1 MADKTGYIGRSPSDS
16 TTVIARQSFSVGIS
30 TDSFS
35 FNSGYT
41 PGYVDVYINGVK
53 LIDVSDFSATDGS
66 NITLLTAAN
75 NGDVVEVVAY
85 KAFNIGSISDTPG
98 NFNVGNVLTAQSGS
112 VSGNFTVGGVLTYE
126 DVNNV
131 DSIGVI
137 TARTGVDVLAGGVD
151 ITGGGLKVVGVTS
164 LTGNTVVS
172 NNADVT
178 ISSGSSVTTAEH
190 FYFNDGKKANF
201 GNDSDLQI
209 YHNDTSGYI
218 DNNKGALY
226 IRNNVDDDDGGNI
239 IIQSKS
245 GESAAV
251 FQDDEGVRLYY
262 DGSEKF
268 ATTGGGVDV
277 TGITTSDGFYATS
290 VGVGTAL
297 FVEGDAR
304 VTGILTVG
312 TASISIDGNVSY
324 PTIRPILDLNFAASK
339 TLDRRI
345 TFTRDSVGTYVDE
358 NGLVKYAS
366 NNVPRFN
373 HNPTTHESLGL
384 LVEESRTNLLT
395 YSDLLSGEGVGTGW
409 ANGGSTISKGPDV
422 TAPDGTVSAWNTVYN
437 GTSGDASLYKNGG
450 EITTSNSTVYTLSV
464 FAKVPSTNTYVTG
477 IRVRTYNSNHSA
489 QFNLVTGTIVGTT
502 EGTTTNR
509 MEAYP
514 NGWYRCS
521 ITFTSGTDGNQG
533 VQYYM
538 MNPSNNTLLNDSNAN
553 GEALYLWGAQLEASA
568 FPTSYIPTGSSAVTR
583 DDDDAVI
590 KGTNFSDIYNET
602 EGTIFSEFNTK
613 VNTGTTSKWAVSL
626 RDPANNN
633 NYIAVK
639 TYAANM
645 QALQVKSGGSSV
657 ADLTVSNSVVID
669 QFRRIAGSFKLNDF
683 DAADDGTLLTGDTSG
698 AMPTGITQMD
708 IGRGWTSSNQKLEGH
723 IKSIKYYRTKLPDA
737 QLQGLTQQ

>member
-112 VSGNFTVGGVLTYE
+112 VTGNFTVGGVLTYE

-131 DSIGVI
+131 DSIGVV

-226 IRNNVDDDDGGNI
+226 IRNNVDNDDGGNI

-312 TASISIDGNVSY
+312 TASISIDGNVAY
-324 PTIRPILDLNFAASK
+324 PSIRPVLDLNFAASK

-345 TFTRDSVGTYVDE
+345 TFTRDGQGTYVGKD
-358 NGLVKYAS
+358 GLVKYAT
-366 NNVPRFN
+366 NNTPRFD
-373 HNPTTHESLGL
+373 HDPATGESLGL
-384 LVEESRTNLLT
+384 LIEKSRTNILGLT
-395 YSDLLSGEGVGTGW
+395 SNLAGDGGTNWDGVGGSIS
-409 ANGGSTISKGPDV
+409 ANQT
-422 TAPDGTVSAWNTVYN
+422 TAPDGTTTAASYTAAAGNAEHSVVFSEHVPTGDSAASVWVKTNTYSIVSLTLYGEANSTVSYNLSTATVYN
-437 GTSGDASLYKNGG
+437 QGSNVSRAT
-450 EITTSNSTVYTLSV
+450 IT
-464 FAKVPSTNTYVTG
+464 
-477 IRVRTYNSNHSA
+477 
-489 QFNLVTGTIVGTT
+489 
-502 EGTTTNR
+502 E
-509 MEAYP
+509 YP
-514 NGWYRCS
+514 NGWYRISATMNCTVS
-521 ITFTSGTDGNQG
+521 SSRVYRLLANTGNFNAGGTESF
-533 VQYYM
+533 YY
-538 MNPSNNTLLNDSNAN
+538 
-553 GEALYLWGAQLEASA
+553 WGPQVETGG
-568 FPTSYIPTGSSAVTR
+568 FETSYIPTYVSNTSVTR
-583 DDDDAVI
+583 GDDSAVI
-590 KGTNFSDIYNET
+590 KGTNFTDWYNQSEGTFLVESTSQPAKSRKFFNMDDNADGTGLYEMIEMANQQTDKVNIFTYDGQVTQSDIRVT
-602 EGTIFSEFNTK
+602 PAT
-613 VNTGTTSKWAVSL
+613 TGRFKAAARVKQN
-626 RDPANNN
+626 DVQ
-633 NYIAVK
+633 IAV
-639 TYAANM
+639 
-645 QALQVKSGGSSV
+645 
-657 ADLTVSNSVVID
+657 
-669 QFRRIAGSFKLNDF
+669 
-683 DAADDGTLLTGDTSG
+683 DGTLGTADTS
-698 AMPTGITQMD
+698 ASQPSNLDRMI
-708 IGRGWTSSNQKLEGH
+708 IGNYSSGDYTADAP
-723 IKSIKYYRTKLPDA
+723 IARIAYYNKALVDA
-737 QLQGLTQQ
+737 QLKSLTLS

>member
-1 MADKTGYIGRSPSDS
+1 MADKTGYLGRSPADS
-16 TTVIARQSFSVGIS
+16 TTVIARQSFSVGIT

-112 VSGNFTVGGVLTYE
+112 VTGNFTVGGVLTYE

-131 DSIGVI
+131 DSIGVV

-172 NNADVT
+172 NSADVT

-226 IRNNVDDDDGGNI
+226 IRNNVDGDDGSNI
-239 IIQSKS
+239 IIQAKS
-245 GESAAV
+245 GEAAAV

-262 DGSEKF
+262 DGVEKF
-268 ATTGGGVDV
+268 RTTGAGVDV
-277 TGITTSDGFYATS
+277 TGITTSDGFYATG

-312 TASISIDGNVSY
+312 TASISIDGNVAY
-324 PTIRPILDLNFAASK
+324 PTIRPTLDLNFAASK

-345 TFTRDSVGTYVDE
+345 IFTRDSIGTYTDDL
-358 NGLVKYAS
+358 GTVKYAS
-366 NNVPRFN
+366 NNVPRFD
-373 HNPTTHESLGL
+373 HNPTTGESLGL
-384 LVEESRTNLLT
+384 LIEESRTNLVEYGDFT
-395 YSDLLSGEGVGTGW
+395 TGW
-409 ANGGSTISKGPDV
+409 TEYGGAATSTTET
-422 TAPDGTVSAWNTVYN
+422 TAPDGTLTAKKITSKGDQSTSGIYDSINYTANQTYTHTMWLKAGTVTIAGITVHTPGNWASSDFPFITVNLSTGAVTASGGVSA
-437 GTSGDASLYKNGG
+437 K
-450 EITTSNSTVYTLSV
+450 
-464 FAKVPSTNTYVTG
+464 
-477 IRVRTYNSNHSA
+477 
-489 QFNLVTGTIVGTT
+489 TT
-502 EGTTTNR
+502 E
-509 MEAYP
+509 YP
-514 NGWYRCS
+514 NGWYR
-521 ITFTSGTDGNQG
+521 
-533 VQYYM
+533 
-538 MNPSNNTLLNDSNAN
+538 
-553 GEALYLWGAQLEASA
+553 LEATGTFGGSTTVDA
-568 FPTSYIPTGSSAVTR
+568 IWVHSQTGSSMSGNTTDYYYVWGPQAEQGYFATSYIPTTGTTATRSADIAKIT
-583 DDDDAVI
+583 
-590 KGTNFSDIYNET
+590 GTNFTDFYNQT
-602 EGTIFSEFNTK
+602 EGTVFSSHKQYSNIPNTQ
-613 VNTGTTSKWAVSL
+613 NTYIYQVGDDTSSQVAFRLIDKNTYYG
-626 RDPANNN
+626 DPSKLTATQWPND
-633 NYIAVK
+633 V
-639 TYAANM
+639 
-645 QALQVKSGGSSV
+645 ALQKPTATSGEKIKT
-657 ADLTVSNSVVID
+657 A
-669 QFRRIAGSFKLNDF
+669 FACKLND
-683 DAADDGTLLTGDTSG
+683 AAVSYDGATVLTDTSLDMNAG
-698 AMPTGITQMD
+698 QTMLS
-708 IGRGWTSSNQKLEGH
+708 IGCYPHTPQAFLNGH
-723 IKSIKYYRTKLPDA
+723 IQQLSYYNKRLPNA
-737 QLQGLTQQ
+737 QLKSLTLS